1 MALTNG
7 QYTSA
12 ANLILNPTNYA
23 TGGTDL
29 GLIGSDHVVG
39 FNKDVSLISK
49 VTTGSQFLEARLL
62 GINLIYEII
71 LLNMAAN
78 TMNLL
83 FDGESASSIFQ
94 AYSTYLPGQLV
105 GTSQTR
111 KLLVR
116 PSTGLPHL
124 YIPRALIINAG
135 PVQWSARHMHLEATK
150 LTIVALWDTTRG
162 AAFHYGD
169 AANLTAI

>member
-1 MALTNG
+1 MALTSG

-12 ANLILNPTNYA
+12 ANLILNPTNYT
-23 TGGTDL
+23 TGGSDL

-49 VTTGSQFLEARLL
+49 VTTGSQFLEARIL
-62 GINLIYEII
+62 GLNLIYEIV

-83 FDGESASSIFQ
+83 FDGESASSVFQ

-105 GTSQTR
+105 GSSQTS
-111 KLLVR
+111 KLLIR
-116 PSTGLPHL
+116 PTAGLPYL
-124 YIPRALIINAG
+124 YMPRALIINAG

-150 LTIVALWDTTRG
+150 LTIVALWDASRS

-169 AANLTAI
+169 AANLAAI